1 MKVEKEGNT
10 MRYMLGLIVI
20 LVLLL
25 AIYYGFTVIW

>member
-10 MRYMLGLIVI
+10 TRYLIG

-25 AIYYGFTVIW
+25 ILLVGIYYAFTMI